1 MSLTLIGVL
10 GILILFVL
18 LFLNV
23 PVGFALTGVG
33 FLGVGVIRG
42 FDSGL
47 SILGVEYYRTA
58 STYVLSVIPLFIG
71 MGFLS
76 AEADLSR
83 RAFKVIKNF
92 IGHYRGG
99 LAMAS
104 TIACSIFAAICGD
117 SIATAT
123 TIGSVS
129 LPEMRRY
136 KYKDH
141 LSLGCIAAGGNLGFL
156 IPPSLG
162 FIFYAIL
169 TEQSVGTLFISGIL
183 PGILLTAL
191 FLITIWIW
199 CRIDSNA
206 APASARVGWAER
218 FKSLHNIFS
227 PLVLIIVILGG
238 IYTGFFTPT
247 EAGAVGIFGVLVIG
261 MATRSLSLAGFNKA
275 MFDTA
280 LLTGRIFILV
290 TGAIIFGRFITFTEI
305 PPQLAQAITAANLPP
320 HLVLIIVLLFYIMIG
335 FVMDIMSIIL
345 LTVPIM
351 HPILFQMG
359 FDPVWLAVLVMVT
372 VLAGNI
378 SPPVGIVVYA
388 MSGFV
393 EDASVLTIFR
403 GTLPFLG
410 VMLIGLV
417 LMILFPEI
425 ALYLPGLIVP

>member
-1 MSLTLIGVL
+1 MSLTLIGIL
-10 GILILFVL
+10 GIVFLFAL

-33 FLGVGVIRG
+33 IIGVCIIRG

-47 SILGVEYYRTA
+47 SMLGVEYYRTA
-58 STYVLSVIPLFIG
+58 ATYVLSVIPLFIA

-76 AEADLSR
+76 AEANLSR
-83 RAFKVIKNF
+83 QAFNVIKNF

-99 LAMAS
+99 LAMAG
-104 TIACSIFAAICGD
+104 TVACSIFSAICGD

-123 TIGSVS
+123 TIGTVS
-129 LPEMRRY
+129 LPEMRRC

-169 TEQSVGTLFISGIL
+169 TEQSVGTLFISGIF
-183 PGILLTAL
+183 PGILLTVL
-191 FLITIWIW
+191 FLGVIWIW
-199 CRIDSNA
+199 CRIDKNV
-206 APASARVGWAER
+206 APASDKVSWSKRL
-218 FKSLHNIFS
+218 KSLHNIFS
-227 PLVLIIVILGG
+227 AIALILIILGG
-238 IYTGFFTPT
+238 IYTGIFTPT
-247 EAGAVGIFGVLVIG
+247 EAGAVGVFGVLVIG
-261 MATRSLSLAGFNKA
+261 ISTRSLSMAGFINA
-275 MFDTA
+275 MYKSI

-305 PPQLAQAITAANLPP
+305 PPQLAESIVAANLPP
-320 HLVLIIVLLFYIMIG
+320 YLVLVIVLIFYVLIG

-345 LTVPIM
+345 LTVPII
-351 HPILFQMG
+351 HPILVQLG
-359 FDPVWLAVLVMVT
+359 FDPVWLAALIMVT

-393 EDASVLTIFR
+393 ENASVVTIFK
-403 GTLPFLG
+403 GVMPFLG
-410 VMLIGLV
+410 VMFLGLM
-417 LMILFPEI
+417 LMVLFPQI
-425 ALYLPGLIVP
+425 ALYLPNLMVP